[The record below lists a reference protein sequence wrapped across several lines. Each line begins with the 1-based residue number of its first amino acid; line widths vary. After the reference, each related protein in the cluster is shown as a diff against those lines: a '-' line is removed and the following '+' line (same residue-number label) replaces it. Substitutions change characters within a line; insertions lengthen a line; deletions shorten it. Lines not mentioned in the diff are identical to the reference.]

1 MNLRSVDRNSHKP
14 CIVGLTQQLE
24 VLSNWLAS
32 PDVNSQIF
40 SISGIGGI
48 GKTTLLTE
56 MAAEARRCSTVTL
69 WMDGQFCLQT
79 PRAFLSHLEMSLEME
94 YGRTRAAGSP
104 LLAHVVEELTRQRT
118 VVIIDNCETIDR
130 IDSWLL
136 SSFLPLLAASE
147 FLFIVASRTGLP
159 IQWHTNLLWGNQIHS
174 FTLELFTRKEVHE
187 YVQSSGLPPLVQQD
201 IVHKTDGHPLLLAL
215 TVDMLRRQGRER
227 EDYAQQIPG
236 ILSAELL
243 KEATSPYMYEALQI
257 LSLFP
262 AADQTM
268 LNQLLTHPLSALDYT
283 ALSTLSCVHA
293 GAGGLSLHQLV
304 SRMLRED
311 YERRDPGDYQMM
323 RSRVLEL
330 LTERYPSVNKLL
342 QMQIAAHILEL
353 YREQLPSSHAYTDFS
368 GIRQREVEQQMSFE
382 PEDLPYLQRFL
393 AESLARSD
401 WQSELIENGQYS
413 SLLDDIANYAPEGIR
428 IIRNADRVPLAF
440 CAGLW
445 LHDQTLSILERYS
458 PDDMNMLG
466 DTVNSARRLPPEAAD
481 TICVLLAAVD
491 VEQSSYRPEELG
503 GMLFQSWLIDAMSGL
518 RAIIPTAD
526 RQLNMLLP
534 HLGFEERTMPSQPY
548 AREDMHVWEL
558 DFRQV
563 TFEVWVQRILRQN
576 IQTAGFIPQE
586 APRVLSRDEVRLM
599 LQHLYEDTVLEEMVP
614 LQAMGCK
621 GVRARELVVSI
632 LQADSPTY
640 PLTDLEQRILRESY
654 LHRNYRKSELA
665 EALHMSRATFYRH
678 SRQGFIHLGHVFTQ
692 RWMALK

>member
-1 MNLRSVDRNSHKP
+1 MEPNSPTP

-32 PDVNSQIF
+32 PNVNSQIF

-79 PRAFLSHLEMSLEME
+79 PRAFLSHLEMSLETE
-94 YGRTRAAGSP
+94 YGRTRVADTP

-136 SSFLPLLAASE
+136 SSLLPMLVTSTSE
-147 FLFIVASRTGLP
+147 FLLIVASRTGLP
-159 IQWHTNLLWGNQIHS
+159 IQWHTNLVWGNQIHS
-174 FTLELFTRKEVHE
+174 FALELFTRKEVHE

-243 KEATSPYMYEALQI
+243 KEATSPYMYEALQM

-268 LNQLLTHPLSALDYT
+268 LNQLLSHPLNALDYT
-283 ALSTLSCVHA
+283 ALSTLSCVHT

-311 YERRDPGDYQMM
+311 YERRDPSHYQMM

-330 LTERYPSVNKLL
+330 LMERYPSLNKLL

-353 YREQLPSSHAYTDFS
+353 YRDQLPSTHAYTDFT

-382 PEDLPYLQRFL
+382 PGDLPYLQRFL

-413 SLLDDIANYAPEGIR
+413 SLLDDIANYAPAGIR
-428 IIRNADRVPLAF
+428 VIRNPDRVPLAF

-445 LHDQTLSILERYS
+445 LHDQTLSILEQYS
-458 PDDMNMLG
+458 PDIRKMLG
-466 DTVNSARRLPPEAAD
+466 DPVNSARGCSPEAAD
-481 TICVLLAAVD
+481 TICILLAAVD
-491 VEQSSYRPEELG
+491 VGQSSYRPEELG

-534 HLGFEERTMPSQPY
+534 HLGFEESTMPSQPY

-558 DFRQV
+558 DFRQA

-576 IQTAGFIPQE
+576 IRTAGCIPQE
-586 APRVLSRDEVRLM
+586 APRILSRDEVRLM
-599 LQHLYEDTVLEEMVP
+599 LHHIYDDKVLEEMVP
-614 LQAMGCK
+614 LQAMGCE

-632 LQADSPTY
+632 LHADPPTY
-640 PLTDLEQRILRESY
+640 PLTNLEQRILRESY
-654 LHRNYRKSELA
+654 LHKNYRKSELA

-678 SRQGFIHLGHVFTQ
+678 SRQGFIHLGHAFTQ